1 MKNSFYLN
9 QRKSYTTTSIFQRNS
24 SSSIN
29 QRQSQLTYS
38 LKPKRYNIP
47 KDVVPYD
54 IFKQLL
60 LVSKKYFPT
69 IPKIVNLKP
78 NEQDNRSK
86 IVYQIKNFIEKYN
99 LNITSYFYTV
109 YLMDQLLAKKINLNI
124 DKLGFGCLLL
134 GTKFI
139 EIDGKLPSMQSYLKY
154 ILNRRIS
161 LKEIIEIE
169 YICLKKLDH
178 HLSFPQPI
186 NFLNIFLLN
195 GIVFNTDEND
205 SKKRN
210 ITCSIYMKPYDILS
224 ELISLNADYL
234 KYHPL
239 ELACACIAFARE
251 SYKLSKWHY
260 VFEKV
265 FGIYESKFNDAYNF
279 VRNFNEEKKKII
291 EKNEQLKKER
301 KKIEMENYLYH
312 TNSSSTSN
320 ILTGTKRI
328 IYPYN
333 INSNNIRNSI
343 GNDTKTI
350 YYKTKMSPFDNRE
363 KEYSQKRKERVSLDI
378 TIPYKNRENSINLHD
393 TAETTDLSISLK
405 SHKTNNN
412 NEFIK
417 INSQN
422 KNIYNDNYNYKNII
436 VKNITT
442 NQSTTNISK
451 LSIPYIYSGEKR
463 ISQNS
468 SYPKREIYSS
478 SGRVNTQNINNNNN
492 NKTYNSI
499 NKTNINTNN
508 IFSRQR
514 NSSITET
521 YSTKTFLSNSGNNSN
536 NNSSSNINTSITS
549 NNNTNY
555 NSYNNRNYVN
565 LKLRGGSI
573 VSSYQ
578 IKEIPIS
585 FNRTITNTDSNLNS
599 ISKRI
604 ANNKYAY
611 LFSNKNN
618 NK

>member
-1 MKNSFYLN
+1 MKNSFNLN

-29 QRQSQLTYS
+29 QRQTQLTYS

-47 KDVVPYD
+47 KDVVPFD
-54 IFKQLL
+54 IFKNLL
-60 LVSKKYFPT
+60 LVSKKYFPS

-139 EIDGKLPSMQSYLKY
+139 EIDGKLPPMQSYLKY

-169 YICLKKLDH
+169 SICLKKLEY

-205 SKKRN
+205 TKKKS
-210 ITCSIYMKPYDILS
+210 ISCSIYMKPYDILS

-234 KYHPL
+234 KFHPL

-260 VFEKV
+260 VFEKI

-312 TNSSSTSN
+312 TNSCSTSN
-320 ILTGTKRI
+320 ILTGTKKI

-333 INSNNIRNSI
+333 NISNNIRNGI
-343 GNDTKTI
+343 ENDTKTI
-350 YYKTKMSPFDNRE
+350 YYKTRMSPLDNRE
-363 KEYSQKRKERVSLDI
+363 KEYSQKRKERISLDI

-393 TAETTDLSISLK
+393 TAETSDLSISLK

-412 NEFIK
+412 NNEFIK

-422 KNIYNDNYNYKNII
+422 KYYYNDNYNYKNII

-442 NQSTTNISK
+442 NQSLTNISK
-451 LSIPYIYSGEKR
+451 LSIPHIFNNEKR

-468 SYPKREIYSS
+468 SYPRREIYSS
-478 SGRVNTQNINNNNN
+478 SGRINTNTQYINSNNNNN
-492 NKTYNSI
+492 NI
-499 NKTNINTNN
+499 NN
-508 IFSRQR
+508 ILSRQR
-514 NSSITET
+514 NSSTLIES

-536 NNSSSNINTSITS
+536 NNSSSNINSSFTS

-585 FNRTITNTDSNLNS
+585 FNRTLTNTDSNLNS
-599 ISKRI
+599 ISRRI

-611 LFSNKNN
+611 LFTNKNIH
-618 NK
+618 K

>member
-1 MKNSFYLN
+1 MKNSFNLN

-47 KDVVPYD
+47 KDVVPFD
-54 IFKQLL
+54 IFKNLL
-60 LVSKKYFPT
+60 LVSKKYFPS

-139 EIDGKLPSMQSYLKY
+139 EIDGKLPPMQSYLKY

-169 YICLKKLDH
+169 SICLKKLEY

-205 SKKRN
+205 TKKKS
-210 ITCSIYMKPYDILS
+210 ISCSIYMKPYDILS

-234 KYHPL
+234 KFHPL

-260 VFEKV
+260 VFEKI

-312 TNSSSTSN
+312 TNSCSTSN
-320 ILTGTKRI
+320 ILTGTKKI

-333 INSNNIRNSI
+333 NISNNIRNGI
-343 GNDTKTI
+343 ENDTKTI
-350 YYKTKMSPFDNRE
+350 YYKTRMSPLDNRE
-363 KEYSQKRKERVSLDI
+363 KEYSQKRKERISLDI
-378 TIPYKNRENSINLHD
+378 TITYKNRENSINLHD
-393 TAETTDLSISLK
+393 TAETSDLSISLK

-412 NEFIK
+412 NNEFIK

-422 KNIYNDNYNYKNII
+422 KYYYNDNYNYKNII

-442 NQSTTNISK
+442 NQSLTNISK
-451 LSIPYIYSGEKR
+451 LSIPHIFNNEKR

-468 SYPKREIYSS
+468 SYPRREIYSS
-478 SGRVNTQNINNNNN
+478 SGRINTNTQYINSNNNNN
-492 NKTYNSI
+492 NI
-499 NKTNINTNN
+499 NN
-508 IFSRQR
+508 ILSRQR
-514 NSSITET
+514 NSSTLIES

-536 NNSSSNINTSITS
+536 NNSSSNINSSFTS

-585 FNRTITNTDSNLNS
+585 FNRTLTNTDSNLNS
-599 ISKRI
+599 ISRRI

-611 LFSNKNN
+611 LFTNKNIH
-618 NK
+618 K

>member
-1 MKNSFYLN
+1 MKNSFNLN

-47 KDVVPYD
+47 KDVVPFD
-54 IFKQLL
+54 IFKNLL
-60 LVSKKYFPT
+60 LVSKKYFPS

-205 SKKRN
+205 TKKKS
-210 ITCSIYMKPYDILS
+210 ISCSIYMKPYDILS

-234 KYHPL
+234 KFHPL

-265 FGIYESKFNDAYNF
+265 FGIYESKFYDAYNF

-312 TNSSSTSN
+312 TNSCSTSN
-320 ILTGTKRI
+320 ILTGTKKI

-333 INSNNIRNSI
+333 NISNNIRNGI
-343 GNDTKTI
+343 ENDTKTI
-350 YYKTKMSPFDNRE
+350 YYKTRMSPLDNRE
-363 KEYSQKRKERVSLDI
+363 KEYSQKRKERISLDI

-393 TAETTDLSISLK
+393 TAETSDLSISLK

-412 NEFIK
+412 NNEFIK

-422 KNIYNDNYNYKNII
+422 KYYYNDNYNYKNII
-436 VKNITT
+436 VI
-442 NQSTTNISK
+442 IA
-451 LSIPYIYSGEKR
+451 IYILC
-463 ISQNS
+463 IC
-468 SYPKREIYSS
+468 IYSS
-478 SGRVNTQNINNNNN
+478 T
-492 NKTYNSI
+492 T
-499 NKTNINTNN
+499 
-508 IFSRQR
+508 
-514 NSSITET
+514 
-521 YSTKTFLSNSGNNSN
+521 
-536 NNSSSNINTSITS
+536 
-549 NNNTNY
+549 
-555 NSYNNRNYVN
+555 
-565 LKLRGGSI
+565 
-573 VSSYQ
+573 
-578 IKEIPIS
+578 
-585 FNRTITNTDSNLNS
+585 
-599 ISKRI
+599 
-604 ANNKYAY
+604 
-611 LFSNKNN
+611 
-618 NK
+618 

>member
-1 MKNSFYLN
+1 MKNSFNLN

-47 KDVVPYD
+47 KDVVPFD
-54 IFKQLL
+54 IFKNLL
-60 LVSKKYFPT
+60 LVSKKYFPS

-139 EIDGKLPSMQSYLKY
+139 EIDGKLPPMQSYLKY

-169 YICLKKLDH
+169 SICLKKLEY

-205 SKKRN
+205 TKKKS
-210 ITCSIYMKPYDILS
+210 ISCSIYMKPYDILS

-234 KYHPL
+234 KFHPL

-260 VFEKV
+260 VFEKI

-312 TNSSSTSN
+312 TNSCSTSN
-320 ILTGTKRI
+320 ILTGTKKI

-333 INSNNIRNSI
+333 NISNNIRNGI
-343 GNDTKTI
+343 ENDTKTI
-350 YYKTKMSPFDNRE
+350 YYKTRMSPLDNRE
-363 KEYSQKRKERVSLDI
+363 KEYSQKRKERISLDI

-393 TAETTDLSISLK
+393 TAETSDLSISLK

-412 NEFIK
+412 NNEFIK

-422 KNIYNDNYNYKNII
+422 KYYYNDNYNYKNII

-442 NQSTTNISK
+442 NQSLTNISK
-451 LSIPYIYSGEKR
+451 LSIPHIFNNEKR

-468 SYPKREIYSS
+468 SYPRREIYSS
-478 SGRVNTQNINNNNN
+478 SGRINTNTQYINSNNNNN
-492 NKTYNSI
+492 NI
-499 NKTNINTNN
+499 NN
-508 IFSRQR
+508 ILSRQR
-514 NSSITET
+514 NSSTLIES

-536 NNSSSNINTSITS
+536 NNSSSNINSSFTS

-585 FNRTITNTDSNLNS
+585 FNRTLTNTDSNLNS
-599 ISKRI
+599 ISRRI

-611 LFSNKNN
+611 LFTNKNIH
-618 NK
+618 K

>member
-1 MKNSFYLN
+1 MKNSFNLN

-29 QRQSQLTYS
+29 QRQTQLTYS

-54 IFKQLL
+54 IFINLL
-60 LVSKKYFPT
+60 KVSKKYFPS

-139 EIDGKLPSMQSYLKY
+139 EIDGKLPPMQSYLKY

-169 YICLKKLDH
+169 SICLKKLEY

-205 SKKRN
+205 NKKKN

-320 ILTGTKRI
+320 ILTGTKKI

-333 INSNNIRNSI
+333 NISNNIRNGI
-343 GNDTKTI
+343 ENDTKTI
-350 YYKTKMSPFDNRE
+350 YYKTRMSPLDNRE
-363 KEYSQKRKERVSLDI
+363 KEYSQKRKERISLDI

-393 TAETTDLSISLK
+393 TAETSDLSISLK

-412 NEFIK
+412 NNEFIK

-422 KNIYNDNYNYKNII
+422 KYYYNDNYNYKNII

-442 NQSTTNISK
+442 NQSLTNISK
-451 LSIPYIYSGEKR
+451 LSIPHIFNNEKR

-468 SYPKREIYSS
+468 SYPRREIYSS
-478 SGRVNTQNINNNNN
+478 SGRINTNTQYINSNNNNN
-492 NKTYNSI
+492 NI
-499 NKTNINTNN
+499 NN
-508 IFSRQR
+508 ILSRQR
-514 NSSITET
+514 NSSTLIES

-536 NNSSSNINTSITS
+536 NNSSSNINSSFTS

-585 FNRTITNTDSNLNS
+585 FNRTLTNTDSNLNS
-599 ISKRI
+599 ISRRI

-611 LFSNKNN
+611 LFTNKNIH
-618 NK
+618 K

>member
-47 KDVVPYD
+47 KDVVPFD
-54 IFKQLL
+54 IFKNLL
-60 LVSKKYFPT
+60 LVSKKYFPS

-154 ILNRRIS
+154 ILNRRI
-161 LKEIIEIE
+161 
-169 YICLKKLDH
+169 CLKKLEY

-260 VFEKV
+260 VFEKI

-312 TNSSSTSN
+312 TNSCSTSN
-320 ILTGTKRI
+320 ILTGTKKI

-333 INSNNIRNSI
+333 NISNNIRNGI
-343 GNDTKTI
+343 ENDTKTI
-350 YYKTKMSPFDNRE
+350 YYKTRMSPLDNRE
-363 KEYSQKRKERVSLDI
+363 KEYSQKRKERISLDI

-393 TAETTDLSISLK
+393 TAETSDLSISLK

-412 NEFIK
+412 NNEFIK

-422 KNIYNDNYNYKNII
+422 KYYYNDNYNYKNII

-442 NQSTTNISK
+442 NQSLTNISK
-451 LSIPYIYSGEKR
+451 LSIPHIFNNEKR

-468 SYPKREIYSS
+468 SYPRREIYSS
-478 SGRVNTQNINNNNN
+478 SGRINTNTQYINSNNNNN
-492 NKTYNSI
+492 NI
-499 NKTNINTNN
+499 NN
-508 IFSRQR
+508 ILSRER
-514 NSSITET
+514 NSSTLIES

-536 NNSSSNINTSITS
+536 NNSSSNINSSFTS

-585 FNRTITNTDSNLNS
+585 FNRTLTNTDSNLNS
-599 ISKRI
+599 ISRRI

-611 LFSNKNN
+611 LFTNKNIH
-618 NK
+618 K

>member
-1 MKNSFYLN
+1 MKNSFNLN

-47 KDVVPYD
+47 KDVVPFD
-54 IFKQLL
+54 IFKNLL
-60 LVSKKYFPT
+60 LVSKKYFPS

-139 EIDGKLPSMQSYLKY
+139 EIDGKLPPMQSYLKY

-169 YICLKKLDH
+169 SICLKKLEY

-205 SKKRN
+205 TKKKS
-210 ITCSIYMKPYDILS
+210 ISCSIYMKPYDILS

-234 KYHPL
+234 KFHPL

-260 VFEKV
+260 VFEKI

-312 TNSSSTSN
+312 TNSCSTSN
-320 ILTGTKRI
+320 ILTGTKKI

-333 INSNNIRNSI
+333 NNSNNIRNNI
-343 GNDTKTI
+343 GNDTKII

-363 KEYSQKRKERVSLDI
+363 KEYSQKRKERNSLDI

-393 TAETTDLSISLK
+393 TAETSDLSISLK

-422 KNIYNDNYNYKNII
+422 KYYYNDNYNYKNII

-442 NQSTTNISK
+442 NQSSTNITK
-451 LSIPYIYSGEKR
+451 LSIPHIYSGEKR
-463 ISQNS
+463 IPQNS
-468 SYPKREIYSS
+468 SYPRREIYSS
-478 SGRVNTQNINNNNN
+478 SGRINTNTQYINSNNNNN
-492 NKTYNSI
+492 NI
-499 NKTNINTNN
+499 NN
-508 IFSRQR
+508 ILSRQR
-514 NSSITET
+514 NSSTLIES

-536 NNSSSNINTSITS
+536 NNSSSNINSSFTS

-585 FNRTITNTDSNLNS
+585 FNRTLTNTDSNLNS
-599 ISKRI
+599 ISRRI

-611 LFSNKNN
+611 LFTNKNIH
-618 NK
+618 K

>member
-1 MKNSFYLN
+1 MKNSFNLN

-47 KDVVPYD
+47 KDVVPFD
-54 IFKQLL
+54 IFKNLL
-60 LVSKKYFPT
+60 LVSKKYFPS

-139 EIDGKLPSMQSYLKY
+139 EIDGKLPPMQSYLKY

-169 YICLKKLDH
+169 SICLKKLEY

-205 SKKRN
+205 TKKKS
-210 ITCSIYMKPYDILS
+210 ISCSIYMKPYDILS

-234 KYHPL
+234 KFHPL

-260 VFEKV
+260 VFEKI

-312 TNSSSTSN
+312 TNSCSTSN
-320 ILTGTKRI
+320 ILTGTKKI

-333 INSNNIRNSI
+333 NISNNIRNGI
-343 GNDTKTI
+343 ENDTKTI
-350 YYKTKMSPFDNRE
+350 YYKTRMSPLDNRE
-363 KEYSQKRKERVSLDI
+363 KEYSQKRKERISLDI

-393 TAETTDLSISLK
+393 TAETSDLSISLK

-412 NEFIK
+412 NNEFIK

-422 KNIYNDNYNYKNII
+422 KYYYNDNYNYKNII

-442 NQSTTNISK
+442 NQSLTNISK
-451 LSIPYIYSGEKR
+451 LSIPHIFNNEKR

-468 SYPKREIYSS
+468 SYPRREIYSS
-478 SGRVNTQNINNNNN
+478 SGRINTNTQYINSNNNNN
-492 NKTYNSI
+492 NI
-499 NKTNINTNN
+499 NN
-508 IFSRQR
+508 ILSRER
-514 NSSITET
+514 NSSTLIES

-536 NNSSSNINTSITS
+536 NNSSSNINSSFTS

-585 FNRTITNTDSNLNS
+585 FNRTLTNTDSNLNS
-599 ISKRI
+599 ISRRI

-611 LFSNKNN
+611 LFTNKNIH
-618 NK
+618 K

>member
-1 MKNSFYLN
+1 MKNSFNLN

-47 KDVVPYD
+47 KDVVPFD
-54 IFKQLL
+54 IFKNLL
-60 LVSKKYFPT
+60 LVSKKYFPS

-139 EIDGKLPSMQSYLKY
+139 EIDGKLPPMQSYLKY

-169 YICLKKLDH
+169 SICLKKLEY

-205 SKKRN
+205 TKKKS
-210 ITCSIYMKPYDILS
+210 ISCSIYMKPYDILS

-234 KYHPL
+234 KFHPL

-251 SYKLSKWHY
+251 SYKLSKWHF
-260 VFEKV
+260 VFEKIFNV
-265 FGIYESKFNDAYNF
+265 YESKFNDAYIF
-279 VRNFNEEKKKII
+279 VRNFNEKKKKII
-291 EKNEQLKKER
+291 AKNEQLRKER
-301 KKIEMENYLYH
+301 KTIENENIIYR
-312 TNSSSTSN
+312 NSSST
-320 ILTGTKRI
+320 TI
-328 IYPYN
+328 IN
-333 INSNNIRNSI
+333 INAKRLVTNVNIHNSSRNEI
-343 GNDTKTI
+343 GSDSKSI
-350 YYKTKMSPFDNRE
+350 YYKSKIGNLE
-363 KEYSQKRKERVSLDI
+363 KEKDYLQRKNERRSFDISLPI
-378 TIPYKNRENSINLHD
+378 KTRENSLNFHD
-393 TAETTDLSISLK
+393 SQETSDLSISLK
-405 SHKTNNN
+405 LYKNINNNKNPSNNNNN

-422 KNIYNDNYNYKNII
+422 NKYYYRNNNTIITKNLIN
-436 VKNITT
+436 
-442 NQSTTNISK
+442 NQSYSNFSK
-451 LSIPYIYSGEKR
+451 LSIDNNVRAKG

-468 SYPKREIYSS
+468 FPRREIYLSKGNRLS
-478 SGRVNTQNINNNNN
+478 NQLNSNSNNN
-492 NKTYNSI
+492 I
-499 NKTNINTNN
+499 L
-508 IFSRQR
+508 RQR
-514 NSSITET
+514 NSSNKNFVLN
-521 YSTKTFLSNSGNNSN
+521 YSNYHSSGNLNNSGNNIS
-536 NNSSSNINTSITS
+536 
-549 NNNTNY
+549 NY
-555 NSYNNRNYVN
+555 NSYNNKNYVN
-565 LKLRGGSI
+565 LKLNGECI

-578 IKEIPIS
+578 IKEIPFLLIELLLILNLILILLQEELLIIILS
-585 FNRTITNTDSNLNS
+585 FC
-599 ISKRI
+599 K
-604 ANNKYAY
+604 
-611 LFSNKNN
+611 
-618 NK
+618 

>member
-1 MKNSFYLN
+1 MKNSFNLN

-29 QRQSQLTYS
+29 QRQTQLTYS

-47 KDVVPYD
+47 KDVVPFD
-54 IFKQLL
+54 IFKNLL
-60 LVSKKYFPT
+60 LVSKKYFPS

-139 EIDGKLPSMQSYLKY
+139 EIDGKLPPMQSYLKY

-169 YICLKKLDH
+169 SICLKKLEY

-205 SKKRN
+205 TKKKS
-210 ITCSIYMKPYDILS
+210 ISCSIYMKPYDILS

-234 KYHPL
+234 KFHPL

-260 VFEKV
+260 VFEKI

-320 ILTGTKRI
+320 ILTDTKKI

-333 INSNNIRNSI
+333 NISNNIRNGI
-343 GNDTKTI
+343 ENDTKTI
-350 YYKTKMSPFDNRE
+350 YYKTRMSPLDNRE
-363 KEYSQKRKERVSLDI
+363 KEYSQKRKERNSLDI

-393 TAETTDLSISLK
+393 TAETSDLSISLK

-412 NEFIK
+412 NNEFIK

-422 KNIYNDNYNYKNII
+422 KYYYNDNYNYKNII

-442 NQSTTNISK
+442 NQSLTNISK
-451 LSIPYIYSGEKR
+451 LSIPHIFNNEKR

-468 SYPKREIYSS
+468 SYPRREIYSS
-478 SGRVNTQNINNNNN
+478 SGRINTNTQYINSNNNNN
-492 NKTYNSI
+492 NI
-499 NKTNINTNN
+499 NN
-508 IFSRQR
+508 ILSRQR
-514 NSSITET
+514 NSSTLIES

-536 NNSSSNINTSITS
+536 NNSSSNINSSFTS

-585 FNRTITNTDSNLNS
+585 FNRTLTNTDSNLNS
-599 ISKRI
+599 ISRRI

-611 LFSNKNN
+611 LFTNKNIH
-618 NK
+618 K